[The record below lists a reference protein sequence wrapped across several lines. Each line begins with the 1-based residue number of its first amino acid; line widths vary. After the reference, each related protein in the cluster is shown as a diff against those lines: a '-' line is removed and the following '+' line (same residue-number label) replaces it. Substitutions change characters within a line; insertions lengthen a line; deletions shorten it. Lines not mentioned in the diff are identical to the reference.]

1 MSQVLGRG
9 EHRRWVTKWPVSSL
23 GAMVIAAFV
32 GIGVFTYCNS
42 EMWTPLQQWYWVQ
55 YLNTKSFPTARG
67 DYKLLTTVDAH
78 GKQLMAV
85 DADVVPGPMQG
96 WPPFPFALTPKA
108 RQRGAVT
115 LKVDT
120 VHYTSA
126 QMNQMLL
133 ERIYEGQTP
142 DDLIRPAWVGALVVL
157 VLGLILAIA
166 RDRARRRSQEEG
178 RRLKGPQMVTM
189 REFNEW
195 SGTDGISFLTTESR
209 QLLSIPRSLESSHI
223 MIMGDT
229 GAGKSVLQRRVLTQV
244 SERGETAIVYDPALE
259 YTPQFFNA
267 ARGDLVL
274 NPLDARCP
282 YWSPADEVIHE
293 AEALTLATSLFPDK
307 PHENTFFVEG
317 PRKIFAHLLTLK
329 PTPEELVWWMG
340 HEEELDR
347 LVKGTELEAFVYRGA
362 GPQRGGVL
370 GALNM
375 VADSLK
381 LLPREKDAKQRWT
394 TEEWARRKTGWLF
407 LTSTPRFRERLLP
420 LTSLWLDT
428 LVLRLMNQ
436 GDPAMRHAWFVLDEL
451 ASLQR
456 LPQLRTALTENR
468 KSGNPVVIGFQGRSQ
483 LEVRYGHEAEAMLS
497 QPATKIFLHTSEP
510 RAAKWI
516 SDTIGEVE
524 MERTKETVNTGR
536 FFRSARSRSYHTE
549 RRTEPLVLPSEISG
563 LERLHALVK
572 VDNLVVPFSFP
583 YLAPL
588 KSQPGFIP
596 RASAPRVVE
605 IERCAPEPA
614 AVPAGQQNS
623 PQGLGEDP
631 KGIATGQELYFE

>member
-1 MSQVLGRG
+1 
-9 EHRRWVTKWPVSSL
+9 
-23 GAMVIAAFV
+23 
-32 GIGVFTYCNS
+32 
-42 EMWTPLQQWYWVQ
+42 
-55 YLNTKSFPTARG
+55 
-67 DYKLLTTVDAH
+67 
-78 GKQLMAV
+78 
-85 DADVVPGPMQG
+85 
-96 WPPFPFALTPKA
+96 
-108 RQRGAVT
+108 
-115 LKVDT
+115 
-120 VHYTSA
+120 
-126 QMNQMLL
+126 
-133 ERIYEGQTP
+133 
-142 DDLIRPAWVGALVVL
+142 
-157 VLGLILAIA
+157 
-166 RDRARRRSQEEG
+166 
-178 RRLKGPQMVTM
+178 
-189 REFNEW
+189 
-195 SGTDGISFLTTESR
+195 
-209 QLLSIPRSLESSHI
+209 

-340 HEEELDR
+340 HEEQLDR

-381 LLPREKDAKQRWT
+381 LLPRENDAKQRWT
-394 TEEWARRKTGWLF
+394 TEEWARQKTGWLF

-456 LPQLRTALTENR
+456 LPQLHTALTENR

-536 FFRSARSRSYHTE
+536 FFRNARSRSYHTE

-605 IERCAPEPA
+605 IERCAPEPG
-614 AVPAGQQNS
+614 AVPAGQQSS

-631 KGIATGQELYFE
+631 KGIAAGQELYFE